1 MRGWHET
8 VKNGAAPV
16 GMNEWRLVVT
26 YLDLK
31 EILWWSVDLLKG
43 LLARLGDGLHGG
55 VVGAGWV
62 ERGWRG

>member
-1 MRGWHET
+1 
-8 VKNGAAPV
+8 
-16 GMNEWRLVVT
+16 MNEWRLVVS

-55 VVGAGWV
+55 VVGAG
-62 ERGWRG
+62 